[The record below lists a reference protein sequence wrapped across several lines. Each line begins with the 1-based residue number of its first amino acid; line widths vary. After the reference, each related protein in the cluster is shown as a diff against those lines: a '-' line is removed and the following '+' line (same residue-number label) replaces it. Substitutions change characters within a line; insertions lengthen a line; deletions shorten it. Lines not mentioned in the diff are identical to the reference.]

1 MSQNIP
7 QPIKDQYLNIRK
19 ALIRLKWNISL
30 VLIIKLINIIYS

>member
-19 ALIRLKWNISL
+19 ALIRLKWI
-30 VLIIKLINIIYS
+30 